1 MSIGLLLCFSLL
13 SGWYSGWATKL
24 DTVKNIAINIE
35 MNYSES
41 EVTVPTLFHFH
52 YSPVSHQHQR
62 PDDPPCEVVVQIS
75 SDGSICWMCS
85 GRITMIGPGVGK
97 IDICPRLPHHPA
109 QSLSNPISSSGP
121 APLSAARAE
130 PRTLASPFVL
140 LFLLIQLILVFPFMQ
155 IVQLRP
161 SLLHGSTVASP
172 LVLFSCNCYF
182 ITISTSAS
190 SSQYTDIFSYTY
202 KYYSSVYQS
211 VAQ

>member
-1 MSIGLLLCFSLL
+1 
-13 SGWYSGWATKL
+13 
-24 DTVKNIAINIE
+24 
-35 MNYSES
+35 
-41 EVTVPTLFHFH
+41 
-52 YSPVSHQHQR
+52 
-62 PDDPPCEVVVQIS
+62 
-75 SDGSICWMCS
+75 
-85 GRITMIGPGVGK
+85 MIGPGVGK

-182 ITISTSAS
+182 ISISTSAS
-190 SSQYTDIFSYTY
+190 SSHYTNIFSYTY
-202 KYYSSVYQS
+202 KYYSVCLPISCSISAPFNGVKQTKWRS
-211 VAQ
+211 DI